1 MKLQQIQISN
11 EDVPDNCKLCS
22 KNRGRQKMPYDITA
36 ITDASDKNDPADPGK
51 IVKGKVYIYPRLKAK
66 SSM

>member
-1 MKLQQIQISN
+1 
-11 EDVPDNCKLCS
+11 
-22 KNRGRQKMPYDITA
+22 MPSDITA